1 MDTIVTPVTVITLD
15 STKIV
20 HSINADLVARYFP
33 PVVRLVQYDQ
43 SLPVIAVSLMQ
54 NGQAYT
60 LPSGA
65 AANIRVHKPDATY
78 VYNPALGCDSTRKIV
93 YFEVTQAMAA
103 ANGDGL
109 AIVEIVV
116 DGDIAG
122 TSLITLHFEENPVP
136 EDAIESSDEWETI
149 YELGERIIASTV
161 TPVSTAAGMTDHNV
175 VYLYTGTESGWN
187 QGHMYYYNG
196 TAWVDAGIAVTDTTL
211 SVAGLAADA
220 KATGDEIATVKDG
233 LDSLDEFCR
242 KEVTVTFVNDKTV
255 PATGMSYGNFIITC
269 NVPSGT
275 TYSIIIN
282 DPNNALGDGGFALY
296 ADYGDSTH
304 ESLGT
309 KQKNTEYSF
318 EAPKNVVAFSIY
330 KGTTVGGT
338 INTVVSYSESTQGSL
353 EERIDDL
360 EAVIPSINDK
370 VNDSEMSHCE
380 LINDPASSNVMD
392 MSKLVLDKKANPV
405 YGQIM
410 DDTTECYYQMAVT
423 PGDTLYLWA
432 YDVNASDPLYPYAA
446 SIKNITCAGVAAY
459 NSTGTVIRDAG
470 VTSYVHSYTVPNGVE
485 TIIINLLKAQYTN
498 GYKFIIT
505 VNDPV
510 MPKRYYPYKETSSNY
525 YSKNKFI
532 DRVDF
537 NRILPISTRMPES
550 GFIETL
556 GHMGLS
562 TYYPGNTALSTIGAK
577 KAGMGGVEMDIQI
590 TADGIYVLYHD
601 TNMVR
606 VGGTAQQTIGNM
618 TYQELQQFDY
628 GAWFGNEF
636 VGTPLCTFEEAVKI
650 CRQLNLKVYMDCKT
664 LSSVSDFTGAYNILK
679 KWGMENNAYWITGSF
694 VSCWTAVPD
703 AKIIFAAG
711 SPLTGSGWATEDGW
725 FENTINGDSIPASKK
740 HQQDGHYVINDD
752 VFFGISQN
760 HTLGLSQV
768 KTESELARK
777 YNMKYGLYAVDDVED
792 IAEYADEIP
801 YMQYMTSNA
810 IAFQTAM
817 NEHYGVNVADYL
829 IDVI

>member
-1 MDTIVTPVTVITLD
+1 MANKPLQSIKFPDLPDTYIVPVVD
-15 STKIV
+15 ST
-20 HSINADLVARYFP
+20 L
-33 PVVRLVQYDQ
+33 
-43 SLPVIAVSLMQ
+43 AV
-54 NGQAYT
+54 T
-60 LPSGA
+60 GA
-65 AANIRVHKPDATY
+65 AADAKKT
-78 VYNPALGCDSTRKIV
+78 
-93 YFEVTQAMAA
+93 
-103 ANGDGL
+103 GDGL
-109 AIVEIVV
+109 AEKV
-116 DGDIAG
+116 DKIPGKGLSTNDFTNDEKTKLANIEAG
-122 TSLITLHFEENPVP
+122 ANKT
-136 EDAIESSDEWETI
+136 
-149 YELGERIIASTV
+149 
-161 TPVSTAAGMTDHNV
+161 
-175 VYLYTGTESGWN
+175 
-187 QGHMYYYNG
+187 
-196 TAWVDAGIAVTDTTL
+196 VTDTTL
-211 SVAGLAADA
+211 TQAGQAADA
-220 KATGDEIATVKDG
+220 ESVGKANAELKSAFG
-233 LDSLDEFCR
+233 SLDEFCR
-242 KEVTVTFVNDKTV
+242 KEVVTTFANDKTV
-255 PATGMSYGNFIITC
+255 PATGMPYGNFIITC

-296 ADYGDSTH
+296 ADYSDSTH

-318 EAPKNVVAFSIY
+318 EAPKNVVAFSLY
-330 KGTTVGGT
+330 KSQTVGGT

-353 EERIDDL
+353 EEQIDEL
-360 EAVIPSINDK
+360 GSVIHTVDDK
-370 VNDSEMSHCE
+370 VDKENMGHCE
-380 LINDPASSNVMD
+380 LINDPASSNALD
-392 MSKLVLDKKANPV
+392 MSKLVLDKQANPV
-405 YGQIM
+405 YGQIV
-410 DDTTECYYQMAVT
+410 DDTSRCYYQMEVT
-423 PGDTLYLWA
+423 QGDTLYFWA
-432 YDVNASDPLYPYAA
+432 YDENASNPLYPYGAVM
-446 SIKNITCAGVAAY
+446 KNITCVGIAAY
-459 NSTGTVIRDAG
+459 DSAGAVIRDAG
-470 VTSYVHSYTVPNGVE
+470 VANYVHSYTVPNGVE
-485 TIIINLLKAQYTN
+485 TIIINLLKQQYN
-498 GYKFIIT
+498 LGYKFIIT
-505 VNDPV
+505 VNDST
-510 MPKRYYPYKETSSNY
+510 MPKRYYPYKKASTNY
-525 YSKNKFI
+525 YSKNEFV

-537 NRILPISTRMPES
+537 NRILPISTRIPES

-562 TYYPGNTALSTIGAK
+562 TYYPGNTKLSTIGAK

-590 TADGIYVLYHD
+590 TSDGVYVLYHD
-601 TNMVR
+601 ENMVR

-650 CRQLNLKVYMDCKT
+650 CRLLNLKVYMDCKT

-694 VSCWTAVPD
+694 VACWTVVPN

-711 SPLTGSGWATEDGW
+711 APLTGSEWTTEDGW

-760 HTLGLSQV
+760 HTLGLAQV

-792 IAEYADEIP
+792 IVEYADEIP
-801 YMQYMTSNA
+801 YMQYMTSNS

-829 IDVI
+829 LI